1 LSQTYFH
8 RAVTVGHERAKGQ
21 TLGGLACIL
30 QSAKLQHA
38 VMRAQNRRADI
49 NQNICGA
56 AHGRTGAA

>member
-1 LSQTYFH
+1 
-8 RAVTVGHERAKGQ
+8 
-21 TLGGLACIL
+21 
-30 QSAKLQHA
+30 LQHA